1 MRKYVFFLFALLL
14 PVWAASQS
22 FSGSGS
28 GTESDPYLI
37 FNPIQVDQVRNYC
50 GTTGVYFKLMADVD
64 MAEYISDNNP
74 TNGWQPIGASSEPFK
89 GIFDGNGKTIRNLW
103 INRPSSDYVGF
114 FAATSGATIK
124 DLTLTYSGSCN
135 GGSYT
140 GLFIGNESGSTISN
154 ITITSDGNLVKGND
168 YTGLYIGRG
177 TGSTICNITITFNGV
192 INGSN
197 YVGGFCGSAGSSN
210 VSEVT
215 LGEDV
220 SVVGTNYVGGFCGY
234 SSSSSFTSC
243 STQATGNSGADYLV
257 KGTQYIGGFCGSSNG
272 GSFTLCTTT
281 ALGNYPM
288 AYGNSQV
295 GGFVGYVSSV
305 IISSCTVS
313 GDVTA
318 TDDFLGGFA
327 GNVSSASFD
336 SCNVESNIVSGG
348 DYAGGFCGKDY
359 GSHYNLSTH
368 IGTVASEW
376 DNIGGFTGL
385 SQQSIMDKVSH
396 HGDIT
401 TNGSENCGGLI
412 GNAVNTSISN
422 SLSIGNIN
430 AKDANYVGGIIGC
443 FTNCDYKANFK
454 TTVYKLEYSNLSDCK
469 TELEKYKIGQSYKGG
484 YIICAYYEDNGNRSN
499 LLYRVVI
506 VTIPVKIEIS
516 SQPYN
521 TGNYC
526 IYHAKVILMNA
537 RDPEYY
543 VYTQLYNFH
552 ILDNYYSG
560 NIEGKSYL
568 GGIIGKYESTED
580 STICTITKNRADG
593 TIRGYSE
600 VGGIVGYN
608 SGKDTITSNV
618 AMQTHLSAVT
628 GGIGRIYGTAS
639 GAIIGKSGTS
649 DRNTALTS
657 CEVSLNGVKQNVVD
671 NLQNGDVRGNSTL
684 RYAASYQGWDFD
696 NDWEIQ
702 ETESYPYKPSQT
714 APPVIQSV
722 LVSKATTI
730 SGKSVDGGTVY
741 VVADGQTYS
750 SRVSSNQWS
759 VTVPSMQS
767 GASIYAYAKAEDLD
781 YSYRV
786 YGTVSYA
793 GSGTEAD
800 PYQIYTAA
808 DLANINSYSYYK
820 IMNDIDLSEYI
831 SATDSING
839 WTPIGRSA
847 TTLRQLDGDGHTIS
861 GLWTGGIEDYTGLF
875 ATLDKATIKNLTLS
889 TAGGK
894 KVSGGSYVGILVGKV
909 AGCSFSAIT
918 LKGSAKGSGDYVGGL
933 TGRLDGSTDGSIQ
946 NICSNITADVNVE
959 GANYTGGLVGT
970 IDNVSISHNRV
981 SGTIS
986 GAQYVGGNFGTTN
999 SDITY
1004 SSFDGTVS
1012 ATGNYVGGI
1021 TGYGRSVTLSSSS
1034 GTISSTNTDAIVGG
1048 IIGTNVNDSTATGT
1062 INCYSTAT
1070 VKGGS
1075 YAAGVVGYNYL
1086 PVSNCYSAG
1095 DVYANSRAA
1104 GVVGYNDGTLATT
1117 SNCFAVNNRLVVT
1130 LASGY
1135 GIRVLGGYKNNAP
1148 TPESNNYALHSMAV
1162 SVNDVSQKIYDDLL
1176 NGISYTAGQMKTQA
1190 VYSRQGWDF
1199 DTVWGINEGE
1209 ATPYLKWETE
1219 AVGVSSITL
1228 SAIKDTLTVGD
1239 SITISATVLPATA
1252 TNKGLVWTSSN
1263 QNVASVTE
1271 TGVVKAIAQGSATI
1285 TATAADNSGIAASLT
1300 LTVKAAQKQEED
1312 DKGDDKGKDTGD
1324 DTKTYANTLVG
1335 QDVSTSSG
1343 AQVELPIIM
1352 KNKAQISDL
1361 QFDLYLPGGVSIA
1374 NDEDGYPLIDV
1385 STDRSSTKRHNID
1398 YRSHDTYTRI
1408 LCTSSH
1414 GYKFNGNDGS
1424 VVIVTLDIADTLS
1437 AGDYTITMKNIVV
1450 SNSDSTYL
1458 VPQTT
1463 SKLSIVNY
1471 TLGDVNADGLINVGD
1486 LSKLVSLVL
1495 DEYTTIDNTFRAADT
1510 NQDGILNVGDYS
1522 KLVNMILDETEAVQ
1536 SRSYIEES
1544 AEAQYELASSVLEAE
1559 PLTINAG
1566 EEKAVAVRLSNNGWN
1581 YNALQFDIY
1590 LPDGLSVDVEKI
1602 TTSVRTSGYS
1612 VASNGKRLIMYSA
1625 NNTPISGTSG
1635 DIVYLPVKADNNL
1648 IAGTYSIEFDNA
1660 ILSDTDCQPV
1670 RAKGFSSAII
1680 IDNPTGINTASA
1692 DNGLTVR
1699 AQKNGL
1705 VITTGATQNIRIFS
1719 ASGALIK
1726 SLQMQAGESKS
1737 LYLVPGIYFV
1747 NNIKVNIK

>member
-1 MRKYVFFLFALLL
+1 
-14 PVWAASQS
+14 
-22 FSGSGS
+22 
-28 GTESDPYLI
+28 
-37 FNPIQVDQVRNYC
+37 
-50 GTTGVYFKLMADVD
+50 
-64 MAEYISDNNP
+64 
-74 TNGWQPIGASSEPFK
+74 
-89 GIFDGNGKTIRNLW
+89 
-103 INRPSSDYVGF
+103 
-114 FAATSGATIK
+114 
-124 DLTLTYSGSCN
+124 
-135 GGSYT
+135 
-140 GLFIGNESGSTISN
+140 
-154 ITITSDGNLVKGND
+154 
-168 YTGLYIGRG
+168 
-177 TGSTICNITITFNGV
+177 
-192 INGSN
+192 
-197 YVGGFCGSAGSSN
+197 
-210 VSEVT
+210 
-215 LGEDV
+215 
-220 SVVGTNYVGGFCGY
+220 
-234 SSSSSFTSC
+234 
-243 STQATGNSGADYLV
+243 
-257 KGTQYIGGFCGSSNG
+257 
-272 GSFTLCTTT
+272 
-281 ALGNYPM
+281 M
-288 AYGNSQV
+288 AYGNSQI
-295 GGFVGYVSSV
+295 GGFVGNVTSGKY
-305 IISSCTVS
+305 SSCSVW
-313 GDVTA
+313 GNVTA
-318 TDDFLGGFA
+318 TDSIVGGFA
-327 GNVSSASFD
+327 GNVSETATFD
-336 SCNVESNIVSGG
+336 SCPVESNITSGG
-348 DYAGGFCGKDY
+348 DYAGGFCGKDAY
-359 GSHYNLSTH
+359 SSFTKSTH
-368 IGTVASEW
+368 NGTIMSGGNNV
-376 DNIGGFTGL
+376 GGFIGYTEL
-385 SQQSIMDKVSH
+385 SSILNSAH
-396 HGDIT
+396 HGDIIAT
-401 TNGSENCGGLI
+401 GTNNIGGLV
-412 GNAVNTSISN
+412 GQAVNPNVQKSF
-422 SLSIGNIN
+422 SIGNIN
-430 AKDANYVGGIIGC
+430 AQKANNVGGIIGYVNV
-443 FTNCDYKANFK
+443 FKITTSTYHTTSSKTYYGTTNNGAENAAKDNMRYNA
-454 TTVYKLEYSNLSDCK
+454 
-469 TELEKYKIGQSYKGG
+469 GR
-484 YIICAYYEDNGNRSN
+484 YYFG
-499 LLYRVVI
+499 
-506 VTIPVKIEIS
+506 
-516 SQPYN
+516 QPYN
-521 TGNYC
+521 GEQIIHVYASYSIKQVDNSTFNIFYDYYIVTCPIRLKVSYESGNNC
-526 IYHAKVILMNA
+526 IYNNTTNTHIEDGKFS
-537 RDPEYY
+537 YY
-543 VYTQLYNFH
+543 TRKSYTSIWTNNYFYKQT
-552 ILDNYYSG
+552 ISDNYYSG
-560 NIEGKSYL
+560 NIEGKTNL
-568 GGIIGKYESTED
+568 GGIIGKYERQED
-580 STICTITKNRADG
+580 GAICTITRNRADG

-608 SGKDTITSNV
+608 SGQDTITSNV

-831 SATDSING
+831 SATDSTNG

-889 TAGGK
+889 TATGK
-894 KVSGGSYVGILVGKV
+894 KVSGGSYVGILVGK
-909 AGCSFSAIT
+909 ATGCSFSAIT

-933 TGRLDGSTDGSIQ
+933 TGRLDGSTDGSTQ

-1176 NGISYTAGQMKTQA
+1176 NGISYTAGQMNTQA

-1536 SRSYIEES
+1536 SRSFIEES

-1602 TTSVRTSGYS
+1602 ATSVRTSGYS

-1648 IAGTYSIEFDNA
+1648 IAGTYSIEFDNT

-1705 VITTGATQNIRIFS
+1705 VITAGDAQNIRIFS